1 MNLVFSISF
10 KNRYF
15 KTATLAGVLLSL
27 GLTSAEAG
35 SKHRRDTQVI
45 REIYIIKYPQNISNT
60 VPGAIS
66 LNPRPVVTTAAKSCD
81 TQRNASASSSNII
94 IKNISPV
101 DSNDMSNYRKE
112 NKFLVKKH

>member
-1 MNLVFSISF
+1 MNLFFSISF

-15 KTATLAGVLLSL
+15 KTAVLAGMLMSL

-35 SKHRRDTQVI
+35 SKHKRDIQVI
-45 REIYIIKYPQNISNT
+45 REIYVIKYPQNINS

-66 LNPRPVVTTAAKSCD
+66 LKPRPVVTTALKSCD
-81 TQRNASASSSNII
+81 SQRNVNASGSII

-101 DSNDMSNYRKE
+101 SSNAMSNYSKQ